1 MKRILLACALT
12 AFLAAPA
19 AAQSTDKPLPPK
31 DRNDPNYVR
40 CRLIDVTGSLVK
52 KEKTCK
58 TNREWEDL
66 RRRGN
71 SEAERFIEQNRT
83 AANPNG

>member
-1 MKRILLACALT
+1 MRKLVLLLS
-12 AFLAAPA
+12 A
-19 AAQSTDKPLPPK
+19 AAFGAMPVLAQSSDKPLPPK
-31 DRNDPNYVR
+31 DRRDPNYVR

-58 TNREWEDL
+58 TNREWEEL
-66 RRRGN
+66 RTRGN
-71 SEAERFIEQNRT
+71 SDAERFIEQNRT